1 MSERGAI
8 LDKDLERQRAARK
21 ELKKFKGAGA
31 GPGATAT
38 LEAQRQMGALYEAL
52 DIDEDAESTD

>member
-1 MSERGAI
+1 